1 MDYASAILIGRR
13 PKAALRN
20 SGLVAFPLSQLRTGQ
35 EIYLSIKLT

>member
-1 MDYASAILIGRR
+1 MDYASAIPIGPR
-13 PKAALRN
+13 PKGILSN